1 MTEIIDKMPY
11 DILNFTDTGGIEEI
25 LIKESQQI
33 PALWPALLFFIYA
46 VILGV
51 GFYSQDR
58 RTGAG
63 NLAMWSAIAGLIT
76 TAGSFVLFLFDNMI
90 NIEVVI
96 ICLVVTI
103 ISAFFFL
110 VGERD

>member
-11 DILNFTDTGGIEEI
+11 DILNFTDTGGIDEI
-25 LIKESQQI
+25 VIKESQNI
-33 PALWPALLFFIYA
+33 PALMPALLVLIY
-46 VILGV
+46 VIILGV
-51 GFYSQDR
+51 GFYSQER

-63 NLAMWSAIAGLIT
+63 NLAMWSSIAGLIT
-76 TAGSFVLFLFDNMI
+76 TAGSFVLFLADNMI

-103 ISAFFFL
+103 ISAFLFL
-110 VGERD
+110 VGERE